1 MSEEK
6 QNVVEKAVETV
17 KETAEKVVEKTVDV
31 AKDTVDVVKETT
43 EDVVDAVKAPARS
56 KKATWW
62 NRIWSAI
69 VGAVLA
75 VAAMF
80 GITEPQIKEQKAK
93 VEEVTKL
100 AGEALELAKA
110 GKIEDAKAALELAV
124 ESGKELKEQAKK
136 DVESV
141 KEKAKEAK
149 AEDIASEAVK
159 GAKESLVKDAKTE
172 VKQ

>member
-31 AKDTVDVVKETT
+31 AKDTVDAVKETT

-80 GITEPQIKEQKAK
+80 GITIGS
-93 VEEVTKL
+93 V
-100 AGEALELAKA
+100 
-110 GKIEDAKAALELAV
+110 AAEIYN
-124 ESGKELKEQAKK
+124 K
-136 DVESV
+136 
-141 KEKAKEAK
+141 
-149 AEDIASEAVK
+149 DIARLIEWCK
-159 GAKESLVKDAKTE
+159 KHNIK
-172 VKQ
+172 